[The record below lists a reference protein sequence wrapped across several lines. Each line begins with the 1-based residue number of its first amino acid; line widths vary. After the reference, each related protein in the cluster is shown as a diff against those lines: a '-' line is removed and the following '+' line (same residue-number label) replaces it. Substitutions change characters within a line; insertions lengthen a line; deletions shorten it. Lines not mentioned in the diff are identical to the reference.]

1 MAMTKCKECKHAVAT
16 SAKTCPNCGVKNPG
30 VKLVHSLIGLLGLG
44 VVVAI
49 VIASCSGSD
58 EPTASTSNQNTAVAQ
73 AQAAPQWYEGG
84 TLHEATGL
92 DWQKAT
98 YADKLATAGDILARL
113 NNVGSLS
120 PQIAGRVNEI
130 DDYKPLAAELVTQ
143 LDDAFAPDPDPAQNE
158 RMFANQTVKETSVMV
173 MAMMGWVQIGG

>member
-1 MAMTKCKECKHAVAT
+1 MAMTQCKECKHDVAT
-16 SAKTCPNCGVKNPG
+16 SAKTCPNCGAINGAAYKG
-30 VKLVHSLIGLLGLG
+30 IRIAGLIYFAFLALIGWGIWSLL
-44 VVVAI
+44 
-49 VIASCSGSD
+49 SGPPDNSAANAD
-58 EPTASTSNQNTAVAQ
+58 TQ
-73 AQAAPQWYEGG
+73 AQSAPQWYEGG
-84 TLHEATGL
+84 TLHEASGL
-92 DWQKAT
+92 DWQKAA